1 MKKYFRINVLVSYF
15 EGVNINQYRQ
25 PILSILTNLAWLYR
39 LEYAISTSHD
49 FGLTSGD
56 ADLIYFRSTK
66 ETRIS
71 KKELDSL
78 IYNVFRDVP
87 SFLHEGVEVGRQLY
101 KVLPQYPFPDEYC
114 KPLNYPY
121 TEVHNGKEVTLCVAA
136 EALQNLLDEENFQD
150 ADVLSS

>member
-15 EGVNINQYRQ
+15 GGVNINQYRQ
-25 PILSILTNLAWLYR
+25 PILCILTNLAWLYR
-39 LEYAISTSHD
+39 LEYAISTSHN
-49 FGLTSGD
+49 FGLDDGD

-71 KKELDSL
+71 KKELDEVIS
-78 IYNVFRDVP
+78 NVFRNGL
-87 SFLHEGVEVGRQLY
+87 SFLYEGVEVGRQLY

-136 EALQNLLDEENFQD
+136 ESLQNLPDEDNLQN
-150 ADVLSS
+150 ADVLPS